1 MAIKGEILLA
11 HGPQPR
17 RRFSPAEKMALVQ
30 ECSSVGMSVSAVARK
45 YGISPSQLFGWRKLM
60 KDGELKA
67 IETQEDLVPMSE
79 LKALRARVREL
90 ERALGRK
97 TLEVDALK
105 EVIEVAK
112 EKKLLSPWQP
122 LPSVDSK
129 QPL

>member
-1 MAIKGEILLA
+1 
-11 HGPQPR
+11 
-17 RRFSPAEKMALVQ
+17 
-30 ECSSVGMSVSAVARK
+30 
-45 YGISPSQLFGWRKLM
+45 M

-97 TLEVDALK
+97 TLEVDTLK